1 MCLLFILIKLNKG
14 DDKMGRT
21 KGGKNK
27 SYTKEEKMKYVKMV
41 LDKGYSV
48 WDIEKEYSIS
58 HSLTNLWVKKY
69 LEYGENS
76 LINKKK
82 PGNPL
87 SKYQNKRNLTK
98 E

>member
-1 MCLLFILIKLNKG
+1 
-14 DDKMGRT
+14 MGRT

-58 HSLTNLWVKKY
+58 CIILNIKISGLKF
-69 LEYGENS
+69 
-76 LINKKK
+76 
-82 PGNPL
+82 
-87 SKYQNKRNLTK
+87 
-98 E
+98 